1 MSSLLLDLD
10 GTLTDPQEGIIRCI
24 QHALETNGYTAPNHE
39 ELLWCIGPPL
49 HVSFAQ
55 LNPEAD
61 EKKIWELIAKY
72 RERFAT
78 HGMFEN
84 KVYEGIPELLARF
97 QDQGH
102 KLYLATSKPHFFA
115 RPILEHFSL
124 DHFFKGIYG
133 SELDGNRSDKGQ
145 LIEHILKTE
154 KLEATTTLMIGDRKH
169 DVAGAKKNQIKC
181 AGVTWGYGSKEEL
194 SVAGADHI
202 VDNLPALETYCN
214 EVMSFFAR

>member
-1 MSSLLLDLD
+1 LRSLLLDLD
-10 GTLTDPQEGIIRCI
+10 GTLTDPQEGIVRCI
-24 QHALETNGYTAPNHE
+24 QYALETHGLLAPKHK

-55 LNPEAD
+55 LIPEAD
-61 EKKIWELIAKY
+61 GKLIRELVAKY

-84 KVYEGIPELLARF
+84 KVYQGIPELLARF
-97 QDQGH
+97 QDRGH

-115 RPILEHFSL
+115 RPILEHFNL
-124 DHFFKGIYG
+124 DHFFTEIYG
-133 SELDGNRSDKGQ
+133 SELDGVRSDKAQ
-145 LIEHILKTE
+145 LIEHIIKNE
-154 KLEATTTLMIGDRKH
+154 RLEAARTLMIGDRKH

-181 AGVTWGYGSKEEL
+181 AAVTWGYGSKEEL
-194 SVAGADHI
+194 ALAGADHI

-214 EVMSFFAR
+214 EVISFLAR